1 MNIHIDKVPFSRF
14 GSYFAVS
21 QTPEGALLLRD
32 VHGGDEAPSTLFEMR
47 FFRERQE
54 VPVEI
59 FCSESELV
67 FRSPEDPE
75 AVVRMILPTEHHAL
89 FQAQGLTLGLFAKKV
104 KYDTFHALSPS
115 TYEYHIYPKER
126 KLLFTKRTGNL
137 TVDAPW
143 EIIGNP
149 HVTLMLSEG
158 ELLLESYVTV
168 PGTPFEGSYEEG
180 LLRVQKSYAE
190 FSREPENLPEK
201 YRPSL
206 DLATY
211 ITWSSVVAPFGA
223 LKHPAMFMSKLHM
236 YSIWSWDNC
245 FNALA
250 LAKQS
255 PELSYGQFEIFFD
268 HQDVSGAYPDFVHD
282 KYASFNCIKPP
293 IFPVFYEKCLKE
305 NPFFAESTRL
315 EKAYESMKRNL
326 AYYDTYRTFPEAL
339 PHYRHGNDSGWD
351 NSSLFHEGVPLES
364 PDLQAHLVR
373 AYDAMARLA
382 YRLNRTEE
390 GKRYEDKA
398 RTHAEKTLA
407 RLYDKMEGFFARVGI
422 EGSSVKNRD
431 SLLLS
436 LPLLMANH
444 LPEDILKKTVERL
457 LTFETP
463 YGFATEHPDSPLYKY
478 NGYWLG
484 PIWAPVTFLLTDALY
499 EAGYRKEGDRI
510 REKYLA
516 LTLVGGMAENF
527 DPFTGEGLVDTSF
540 TWTSSVCLLFLRGE
554 GLCR

>member
-1 MNIHIDKVPFSRF
+1 MNIQIDKVPFSRF
-14 GSYFAVS
+14 GSYFAV
-21 QTPEGALLLRD
+21 TKTKEGTILLRD

-47 FFRERQE
+47 FFKEQKEVKVKIEASERELKFYQE
-54 VPVEI
+54 EKT
-59 FCSESELV
+59 
-67 FRSPEDPE
+67 ED
-75 AVVRMILPTEHHAL
+75 AVKLILPTEHHVLLKAE
-89 FQAQGLTLGLFAKKV
+89 GLTVGLFAKKV
-104 KYDTFHALSPS
+104 KYDTFHALSED

-126 KLLFTKRTGNL
+126 KLLFTRREGIL
-137 TVDAPW
+137 QVDAPW

-149 HVTLMLSEG
+149 HVTLLLSDG
-158 ELLLESYVTV
+158 ELLVESYVTV
-168 PGTPFEGSYEEG
+168 PGEGFSGTYEEG
-180 LLRVQKSYAE
+180 LSAVQEDFRVFK
-190 FSREPENLPEK
+190 REPIGLQEK
-201 YRPSL
+201 YRPSFK
-206 DLATY
+206 LASY

-223 LKHPAMFMSKLHM
+223 LKHPAMFMSKLYM

-250 LAKQS
+250 LAKER

-268 HQDVSGAYPDFVHD
+268 HQDSSGAYPDFVHD

-293 IFPVFYEKCLKE
+293 IFPVFYEKCMKE
-305 NPFFAESTRL
+305 NAYFAHRSRL

-326 AYYDTYRTFPEAL
+326 AYYDTYRTFPGAL

-351 NSSLFHEGVPLES
+351 NSSVFHVGMPVES

-382 YRLNRTEE
+382 HALKKDEE
-390 GKRYEDKA
+390 EREYQEKA
-398 RTHAEKTLA
+398 KIHAKKTLE
-407 RLYDKMEGFFARVGI
+407 RLYDEEEGFFARVGI
-422 EGSSVKNRD
+422 QGEPVKNRD

-436 LPLLMANH
+436 MSLLLSRY
-444 LPEDILKKTVERL
+444 LPEPVLKKTVERL
-457 LTFETP
+457 LSFETP
-463 YGFATEHPDSPLYKY
+463 YGFATEHPKSPLYKY
-478 NGYWLG
+478 NGYWQG
-484 PIWAPVTFLLTDALY
+484 PIWAPVTFLLVDALY
-499 EAGYRKEGDRI
+499 EAGYEHDADRI
-510 REKYLA
+510 RNKFMD